1 MSDYLHWK
9 SWDAAAFG
17 HCTAAQQRY
26 FSWHLQ
32 RCGGTGV
39 RRALE
44 IGFGNGAFLAFA
56 RSRGIEVHGVD
67 IEPELCA
74 RARALGVVAA
84 TRLET
89 LPAPGAGG
97 RYELIVAFDVF
108 EHLPPDDLAPLLAQL
123 RQRLADGGALLC
135 RVPNGDS
142 PFGRKHQHGDA
153 THRATYGLDKLVQ
166 VAAGAGLA
174 LRAQGDAPWHCQ
186 PGCRRNPS
194 NLARAGMQ
202 VLLEGAVRYAYRWPG
217 LQLGPNLVAVFGHAA
232 APARG

>member
-9 SWDAAAFG
+9 NWDAATFG

-26 FSWHLQ
+26 FDWHLA
-32 RCGGTGV
+32 RCGGDAV
-39 RRALE
+39 HWALE

-56 RSRGIEVHGVD
+56 RSRGIEVHGVE

-74 RARALGVVAA
+74 RAQALGVVAA
-84 TRLET
+84 GSVGA
-89 LPAPGAGG
+89 LPEPGADG
-97 RYELIVAFDVF
+97 RYDLIVAFDVF
-108 EHLPPDDLAPLLAQL
+108 EHLPPDELAPLLARL
-123 RQRLADGGALLC
+123 RQCLADGGALLC

-153 THRATYGLDKLVQ
+153 THRATYGLDKLAQ

-174 LRAQGDAPWHCQ
+174 LRAQGEAPWHCQ
-186 PGCRRNPS
+186 PGRKRG
-194 NLARAGMQ
+194 NLARAAVQ
-202 VLLEGAVRYAYRWPG
+202 ALLEGAVRYAYRWPG

-232 APARG
+232 ARVRG